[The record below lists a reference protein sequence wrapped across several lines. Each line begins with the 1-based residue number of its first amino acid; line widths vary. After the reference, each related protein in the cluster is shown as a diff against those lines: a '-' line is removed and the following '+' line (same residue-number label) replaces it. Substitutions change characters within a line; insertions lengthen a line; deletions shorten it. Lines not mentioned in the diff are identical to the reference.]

1 MTHRAIARISWLSKN
16 RRVWVSTTVLK
27 FLKHGTM
34 MLYASGTVLRVVP
47 LRRTDRVLLS
57 HKPASKEAT
66 NILEEEERGGGAANW
81 CGGFGSYILYL
92 LFNCE
97 KLPDTVQSST

>member
-1 MTHRAIARISWLSKN
+1 MAIQEPSCLGQYDS
-16 RRVWVSTTVLK
+16 VLK

-97 KLPDTVQSST
+97 KLPDTVQSSTYR